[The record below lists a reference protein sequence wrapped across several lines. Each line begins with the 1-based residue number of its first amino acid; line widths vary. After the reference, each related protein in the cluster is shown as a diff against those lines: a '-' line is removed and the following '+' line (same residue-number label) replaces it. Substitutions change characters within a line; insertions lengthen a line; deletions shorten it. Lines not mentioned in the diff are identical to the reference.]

1 MELIEARD
9 IDVAREFIRTTEPLG
24 VILKQRDLLRYMKLE
39 HLCARPYFHA
49 SDAYAM
55 GSSKDIRRHELAD
68 AIACEVS
75 AAPSSRLLMLLG
87 QAMKFQQIQGSL
99 PKQFL
104 GDTQSQAQQNTSAS
118 TTASTSAST
127 ATAGSSFDLFR
138 GDVKHR
144 KKDAEEKVSKKQ
156 MGVIQFPVESHPEAV
171 SFSPDGASLLT
182 GSIDGFV
189 ELWDVDQC
197 ALRKDLEYQAK
208 DELMMHRDGSNNAV
222 AILCSTF
229 SRDGDYLATGSQ
241 DGQLKVWKISNG
253 TCIRKFAQA
262 HTSGITSVCFTKNN
276 MQVLTTS
283 FDMTARVHGL
293 KSGKLLKEF
302 R

>member
-1 MELIEARD
+1 M
-9 IDVAREFIRTTEPLG
+9 G
-24 VILKQRDLLRYMKLE
+24 VLLKQNDLLRYMKLE
-39 HLCARPYFHA
+39 HMCAKPYFHA

-55 GSSKDIRRHELAD
+55 GSSKESRRQEIAE
-68 AIACEVS
+68 AIGCEVS
-75 AAPSSRLLMLLG
+75 VAPPSRLLVLLG
-87 QAMKFQQIQGSL
+87 QAMKYQKLQGSL

-104 GDTQSQAQQNTSAS
+104 GGATSQLEAQPAS
-118 TTASTSAST
+118 NGCGTDSVTIGGG
-127 ATAGSSFDLFR
+127 TAGSSFDLFR

-144 KKDAEEKVSKKQ
+144 KKDAEEKVVKKQ
-156 MGVIQFPVESHPEAV
+156 MGLINFPVESHPEAL
-171 SFSPDGASLLT
+171 SFSPDGSSLLT

-197 ALRKDLEYQAK
+197 ALRRDLEYQAK
-208 DELMMHRDGSNNAV
+208 DELMMHKDAANNSV

-229 SRDGDYLATGSQ
+229 SKDGNYLATGSQ
-241 DGQLKVWKISNG
+241 DGQLKVWKISTG
-253 TCIRKFAQA
+253 ACIRKFAQA
-262 HTSGITSVCFTKNN
+262 HSSGITSVCLTKNN

-293 KSGKLLKEF
+293 KSGKRLKEF